1 MSKQAQVGAFA
12 LAAVVLLFAFFYV
25 ITDFGT
31 RHSGYRIGV
40 HFRSAAGLHSGAQV
54 FFSGVS
60 VGSVESIKLLP
71 DTTVDVIL
79 AIKPHVGGQAVRI
92 PSESRFLIQAPLTG
106 DPSLLIVPPRPEP
119 GEEPNII
126 LPGIR
131 PIAEQPQG
139 TNTATIAD
147 LVAEGQG
154 QLKVLN
160 GVLADVAKREPRL
173 LDELQSTLENTNALT
188 ASASSAVARLAARS
202 NAIATELQSNL
213 SVASGNIAS
222 MTGVLD
228 RTVRGNS
235 NRLNETLAQI
245 QGTATALNSTMQ
257 IVASIANDPAFKGNV
272 LATTTNIAE
281 ASAKLKKM
289 ATDMESITGD
299 PKTQSRLRETIRNL
313 DETSQRANSLLG
325 ALGGHLQSRHH
336 SNGRNHSNGRSD
348 PGARGKGKPFSLIS
362 ANVRITGYSP
372 ERVGGG
378 SPLLGPSRGPSS
390 SLALRFLPNSP
401 TQFLLG
407 ANDLGS
413 GTTTI
418 DLAAVRRVGPG
429 IYFGGGILYSRL
441 GILGRYSRGSLGL
454 STKLYD
460 VARPMLDLS
469 TKFRVAPGVKFFV
482 GERDVLHAQRR
493 NVYGVEFTG
502 APR

>member
-12 LAAVVLLFAFFYV
+12 LAAIALLFAFFYV

-31 RHSGYRIGV
+31 RHAGYRIGV

-60 VGSVESIKLLP
+60 VGTVESIKLLP

-92 PSESRFLIQAPLTG
+92 PSESKFLIQAPLTG

-119 GEEPNII
+119 GEQPEVIAPGV
-126 LPGIR
+126 LPIS
-131 PIAEQPQG
+131 EQPQG

-160 GVLADVAKREPRL
+160 GVLADIAKREPKL
-173 LDELQSTLENTNALT
+173 LDELQQTLENTNALT
-188 ASASSAVARLAARS
+188 ATASDAVARLAAQS
-202 NAIATELQSNL
+202 NAIADNLQSNL
-213 SVASGNIAS
+213 TIASGHIVS
-222 MTGVLD
+222 MTSTLD
-228 RTVRGNS
+228 KTVRGNS

-257 IVASIANDPAFKGNV
+257 IVASIANDPSFKGNV
-272 LATTTNIAE
+272 LATTTNIAD
-281 ASAKLKKM
+281 ASEKLKKM
-289 ATDMESITGD
+289 ATDLESITGD
-299 PKTQSRLRETIRNL
+299 PEMQHRLRDTIRNL

-325 ALGGHLQSRHH
+325 ALGGRTHPPQRGDGAAANRHALPKRL
-336 SNGRNHSNGRSD
+336 SL
-348 PGARGKGKPFSLIS
+348 FSAKIRIS
-362 ANVRITGYSP
+362 GYSP
-372 ERVGGG
+372 EHVGGG
-378 SPLLGPSRGPSS
+378 SPLLGSSRGPNSS
-390 SLALRFLPNSP
+390 IALRLLPDSP
-401 TQFLLG
+401 TQILLG

-413 GTTTI
+413 GATTL
-418 DLAAVRRVGPG
+418 DLAAVRRIGRG
-429 IYFGGGILYSRL
+429 LYFGGGILYSRL
-441 GILGRYSRGSLGL
+441 GVLGGYSRGTLGF

-469 TKFRVAPGVKFFV
+469 TKLRVARGVKLFF
-482 GERDVLHAQRR
+482 GERDILHAQRR
-493 NVYGVEFTG
+493 NVYGVEFTD
-502 APR
+502 AP

>member
-12 LAAVVLLFAFFYV
+12 LAALALLFAFFYV

-60 VGSVESIKLLP
+60 VGSVESIRLLP

-92 PSESRFLIQAPLTG
+92 PSESKFIIQAPLTG

-119 GEEPNII
+119 GEQPEII
-126 LPGIR
+126 APGVLPIS
-131 PIAEQPQG
+131 EQPQG

-147 LVAEGQG
+147 LVTEGQG

-160 GVLADVAKREPRL
+160 GVLADVARREPKL
-173 LDELQSTLENTNALT
+173 LDELQKTLENTNALT
-188 ASASSAVARLAARS
+188 ATASSAVVRLAAQS
-202 NAIATELQSNL
+202 NAIASDLQSNL
-213 SVASGNIAS
+213 SIASGHIVS
-222 MTGVLD
+222 MTSTLD
-228 RTVRGNS
+228 QSVRGNS

-257 IVASIANDPAFKGNV
+257 IVASIANDPSFKGNV

-289 ATDMESITGD
+289 ATDLESITGD
-299 PKTQSRLRETIRNL
+299 PQTRHRLRDTIRNL

-325 ALGGHLQSRHH
+325 ALGGRLESSPRAGGTA
-336 SNGRNHSNGRSD
+336 SAVRE
-348 PGARGKGKPFSLIS
+348 RGKPLSLVS
-362 ANVRITGYSP
+362 ANVRISGYSP
-372 ERVGGG
+372 ERIGGG
-378 SPLLGPSRGPSS
+378 SPLLGPSRGPGS
-390 SLALRFLPNSP
+390 SLGLTFLPDAP

-407 ANDLGS
+407 ANDLGTGS
-413 GTTTI
+413 TTI
-418 DLAAVRRVGPG
+418 DLAAVRRVAPG
-429 IYFGGGILYSRL
+429 LYFGGGMLYSRL
-441 GILGRYSRGSLGL
+441 GVLGRYSRGALGF

-460 VARPMLDLS
+460 AARPMLDLK
-469 TKFRVAPGVKFFV
+469 TKLRVAPGVKLFF

-493 NVYGVEFTG
+493 NVYGVEFTD

>member
-12 LAAVVLLFAFFYV
+12 LAAIALLFAFFYV

-31 RHSGYRIGV
+31 RHAGYRIGV

-60 VGSVESIKLLP
+60 VGTVESIKLLP

-92 PSESRFLIQAPLTG
+92 PSESKFLIQAPLTG

-119 GEEPNII
+119 GEQPEVIAPGV
-126 LPGIR
+126 LPIS
-131 PIAEQPQG
+131 EQPQG

-160 GVLADVAKREPRL
+160 GVLADIAKREPKL
-173 LDELQSTLENTNALT
+173 LDELQQTLENTNALT
-188 ASASSAVARLAARS
+188 ATASDAVARLAAQS
-202 NAIATELQSNL
+202 NAIADNLQSNL
-213 SVASGNIAS
+213 TIASGHIVS
-222 MTGVLD
+222 MTSTLD
-228 RTVRGNS
+228 KTVRGNS

-257 IVASIANDPAFKGNV
+257 IVASIANDPSFKGNV
-272 LATTTNIAE
+272 LATTTNIAD

-289 ATDMESITGD
+289 ATDLESITGD
-299 PKTQSRLRETIRNL
+299 PEMQHRLRDTIRNL

-325 ALGGHLQSRHH
+325 ALGGRTHPPQSGDGAAPNRHAP
-336 SNGRNHSNGRSD
+336 SKRL
-348 PGARGKGKPFSLIS
+348 SLVSAKIRIS
-362 ANVRITGYSP
+362 GYSP

-378 SPLLGPSRGPSS
+378 SPLLGPSRGPNSS
-390 SLALRFLPNSP
+390 IALRLLPDSP
-401 TQFLLG
+401 TQVLLG

-413 GTTTI
+413 GATTL
-418 DLAAVRRVGPG
+418 DLAAVRRVGRG
-429 IYFGGGILYSRL
+429 LYFGGGILYSRL
-441 GILGRYSRGSLGL
+441 GVLGSYSRGTLGF

-469 TKFRVAPGVKFFV
+469 TKLRVAPGVKLFF
-482 GERDVLHAQRR
+482 GERDILHAQRR
-493 NVYGVEFTG
+493 NVYGVEFTD
-502 APR
+502 AP

>member
-12 LAAVVLLFAFFYV
+12 LAAIALLFAFFYV

-31 RHSGYRIGV
+31 RHAGYRIGV

-60 VGSVESIKLLP
+60 VGTVESIKLLP

-92 PSESRFLIQAPLTG
+92 PSESKFLIQAPLTG

-119 GEEPNII
+119 GEQPEII
-126 LPGIR
+126 APGVM
-131 PIAEQPQG
+131 PISEQPQG

-173 LDELQSTLENTNALT
+173 LDELQQTLENTNALT
-188 ASASSAVARLAARS
+188 ATANQTVARLAAQS
-202 NAIATELQSNL
+202 SAIADNLQSNL
-213 SVASGNIAS
+213 TIASGHIVS
-222 MTGVLD
+222 MTSTLD
-228 RTVRGNS
+228 KTVRGNS
-235 NRLNETLAQI
+235 DRLNETLAQI

-257 IVASIANDPAFKGNV
+257 IVASIANDPSFRGNV
-272 LATTTNIAE
+272 LATTTNIAD

-289 ATDMESITGD
+289 ATDLESITGD
-299 PKTQSRLRETIRNL
+299 PETQHRIRDTIRNL

-325 ALGGHLQSRHH
+325 ALGGRRQPSR
-336 SNGRNHSNGRSD
+336 SAAG
-348 PGARGKGKPFSLIS
+348 GAPKRFAPPTRLSLF
-362 ANVRITGYSP
+362 AAKVRISGYAP

-378 SPLLGPSRGPSS
+378 SPLLGSSRGPYSS
-390 SLALRFLPNSP
+390 IALRFLPRAP
-401 TQFLLG
+401 TQLLVG

-413 GTTTI
+413 GATTVN
-418 DLAAVRRVGPG
+418 LAAVRRIGRG
-429 IYFGGGILYSRL
+429 LYFGGGILYSRL
-441 GILGRYSRGSLGL
+441 GVLGGYSRGTLGF

-469 TKFRVAPGVKFFV
+469 TKLRVAPGVKLFF

-493 NVYGVEFTG
+493 NVYGVEFTD
-502 APR
+502 AP

>member
-12 LAAVVLLFAFFYV
+12 LAALALLFAFFYV

-60 VGSVESIKLLP
+60 VGSVESIRLLP

-119 GEEPNII
+119 GEQPNII
-126 LPGIR
+126 GPGIR

-147 LVAEGQG
+147 LVTEGQG

-173 LDELQSTLENTNALT
+173 LDELQITLENTNALT

-325 ALGGHLQSRHH
+325 ALGGHLQSPGPR
-336 SNGRNHSNGRSD
+336 NGSTHQGK
-348 PGARGKGKPFSLIS
+348 PGKGKPFSLVS
-362 ANVRITGYSP
+362 ANVRITGYSR

-390 SLALRFLPNSP
+390 SLALRFFPSAP

-407 ANDLGS
+407 ANSLGS
-413 GTTTI
+413 GTTTF
-418 DLAAVRRVGPG
+418 DLAAVRRVGHG
-429 IYFGGGILYSRL
+429 LYFGGGILYSRL
-441 GILGRYSRGSLGL
+441 GVLGRYSRGGLGF

-469 TKFRVAPGVKFFV
+469 TKLRVAPGIKVFV
-482 GERDVLHAQRR
+482 GERDILHAQRR

>member
-12 LAAVVLLFAFFYV
+12 LAAIALLFAFFYV

-31 RHSGYRIGV
+31 RHAGYRIGV

-60 VGSVESIKLLP
+60 VGTVESIKLLP

-92 PSESRFLIQAPLTG
+92 PSESKFLIQAPLTG

-119 GEEPNII
+119 GEQPEII
-126 LPGIR
+126 APGVM
-131 PIAEQPQG
+131 PISEQPQG

-173 LDELQSTLENTNALT
+173 LDELQQTLENTNALT
-188 ASASSAVARLAARS
+188 ATANQTVARLAAQS
-202 NAIATELQSNL
+202 SAIADNLQSNL
-213 SVASGNIAS
+213 TIASGHIVS
-222 MTGVLD
+222 MTSTLD
-228 RTVRGNS
+228 KTVRGNS
-235 NRLNETLAQI
+235 DRLNETLAQI

-257 IVASIANDPAFKGNV
+257 IVASIANDPSFRGNV
-272 LATTTNIAE
+272 LATTTNIAD

-289 ATDMESITGD
+289 ATDLESITGD
-299 PKTQSRLRETIRNL
+299 PETQHRICDTIRNV

-325 ALGGHLQSRHH
+325 ALGGRRQPSR
-336 SNGRNHSNGRSD
+336 SAAG
-348 PGARGKGKPFSLIS
+348 GAPKRFAPPTRLSLF
-362 ANVRITGYSP
+362 AAKVRISGYAP

-378 SPLLGPSRGPSS
+378 SPLLGSSRGPYSS
-390 SLALRFLPNSP
+390 IALRFLPRAP
-401 TQFLLG
+401 TQLLVG

-413 GTTTI
+413 GATTVN
-418 DLAAVRRVGPG
+418 LAAVRRIGRG
-429 IYFGGGILYSRL
+429 LYFGGGILYSRL
-441 GILGRYSRGSLGL
+441 GVLGGYSRGTLGF

-469 TKFRVAPGVKFFV
+469 TKLRVAPGVKLFF

-493 NVYGVEFTG
+493 NVYGVEFTD
-502 APR
+502 AP

>member
-12 LAAVVLLFAFFYV
+12 LAALALLFAFFYV

-119 GEEPNII
+119 GEQPEIIPPGI
-126 LPGIR
+126 LPVS
-131 PIAEQPQG
+131 EQPQG

-147 LVAEGQG
+147 LVTEGQG

-160 GVLADVAKREPRL
+160 GVLADVAKREPKL
-173 LDELQSTLENTNALT
+173 LDELQQTLENTNALT
-188 ASASSAVARLAARS
+188 ATASSAVARLAAQS
-202 NAIATELQSNL
+202 NDIATELQNNL
-213 SVASGNIAS
+213 TIASGHIVS
-222 MTGVLD
+222 MTTTLD

-299 PKTQSRLRETIRNL
+299 PTTQRRLRDTIRNL

-325 ALGGHLQSRHH
+325 ALGGHLRKGDRGDGGTPEPHRH
-336 SNGRNHSNGRSD
+336 R
-348 PGARGKGKPFSLIS
+348 GAFSLVS
-362 ANVRITGYSP
+362 ARVRISGYAP

-378 SPLLGPSRGPSS
+378 SPLLGPSRGPYS
-390 SLALRFLPNSP
+390 SLALRFLPHSP
-401 TQFLLG
+401 TQLVLG

-413 GTTTI
+413 GTTTF

-429 IYFGGGILYSRL
+429 LYFGGGVLYSRL
-441 GILGRYSRGSLGL
+441 GVLGAYSRGSLGF

-469 TKFRVAPGVKFFV
+469 TKLRVAPNVRLFF

-493 NVYGVEFTG
+493 NVYGVEFTD

>member
-12 LAAVVLLFAFFYV
+12 LAAIALLFAFFYV

-31 RHSGYRIGV
+31 RHAGYRIGV

-60 VGSVESIKLLP
+60 VGTVESIKLLP

-92 PSESRFLIQAPLTG
+92 PSESKFLIQAPLTG

-119 GEEPNII
+119 GEQPEII
-126 LPGIR
+126 APGVK

-160 GVLADVAKREPRL
+160 GVLADVAKREPKL
-173 LDELQSTLENTNALT
+173 LDELQQTLENTTALT
-188 ASASSAVARLAARS
+188 ATANQTVARLAAQS
-202 NAIATELQSNL
+202 NAIADNLQSNL
-213 SVASGNIAS
+213 TIASGHIVS
-222 MTGVLD
+222 MTSTLD
-228 RTVRGNS
+228 KTVRGNS
-235 NRLNETLAQI
+235 DRLNETLAQI

-257 IVASIANDPAFKGNV
+257 IVASIATDPSFKGNV
-272 LATTTNIAE
+272 LATTTNIAD

-289 ATDMESITGD
+289 ATDLESITGD
-299 PKTQSRLRETIRNL
+299 PKMQHRIRDTIRNL

-325 ALGGHLQSRHH
+325 ALGGRRRPSRAV
-336 SNGRNHSNGRSD
+336 
-348 PGARGKGKPFSLIS
+348 PGGAPNRLAPPKRLSLF
-362 ANVRITGYSP
+362 AAKVRISGYAP
-372 ERVGGG
+372 ERIGGG
-378 SPLLGPSRGPSS
+378 SPLLGASRGPYSS
-390 SLALRFLPNSP
+390 ISLRFLPQAP
-401 TQFLLG
+401 TQLLLG

-413 GTTTI
+413 GATTI
-418 DLAAVRRVGPG
+418 NLAAVRRLGHG
-429 IYFGGGILYSRL
+429 LYFGGGILYSRL
-441 GILGRYSRGSLGL
+441 GVLGRYSRGSLGF

-469 TKFRVAPGVKFFV
+469 TNVRVAPGVKLFF
-482 GERDVLHAQRR
+482 GERDILHAQRR
-493 NVYGVEFTG
+493 NVYGVEFSD
-502 APR
+502 AP